1 MAGRH
6 ACVLVSVAVFVPVSC
21 LWAWYRGALPAYPAM
36 PALFYLL
43 FLDPKMRK
51 YRLGLAL
58 TLYAAIVVIGSIPG
72 ERHAIGTYASGVV
85 LHSIAYAGLAT
96 LWFTGSTG
104 DGAQRALKAVFA
116 IALMGAGD
124 EFVQSFF
131 PYRGAAVG
139 DWLVDCVAAVVA
151 STILWALLPKASTE
165 S

>member
-1 MAGRH
+1 MLH
-6 ACVLVSVAVFVPVSC
+6 AHGWQAYVPVCMRVCMVS
-21 LWAWYRGALPAYPAM
+21 WRFARYPTM
-36 PALFYLL
+36 SALFYLL

-72 ERHAIGTYASGVV
+72 ERHAIGAYASGVV
-85 LHSIAYAGLAT
+85 LHSLAYAGLAT

-104 DGAQRALKAVFA
+104 DGAQRALKAVSA

-151 STILWALLPKASTE
+151 STILWALSPKASTK